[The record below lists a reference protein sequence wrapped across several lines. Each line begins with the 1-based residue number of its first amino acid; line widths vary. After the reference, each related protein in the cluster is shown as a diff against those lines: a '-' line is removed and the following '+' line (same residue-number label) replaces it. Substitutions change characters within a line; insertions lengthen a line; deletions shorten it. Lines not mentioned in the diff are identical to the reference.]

1 MEHDI
6 KQFTV
11 LLVEDDLNDV
21 FLVKRA
27 FKMAQLPTPLKVVTD
42 GEDAIDYLSGE
53 GKYADRRAHPMP
65 KLIVMDIKMPRKTGL
80 EVLEWVKSHRGPLR
94 RIPVVIVSFSENP
107 KDINRAYELGANAY

>member
-27 FKMAQLPTPLKVVTD
+27 FKMAQLPTPLQVVTD
-42 GEDAIDYLSGE
+42 GEKAIDYLRGE
-53 GKYADRRAHPMP
+53 GKVCRPADASDAHTYRDGHQDAAQNGLRRAG
-65 KLIVMDIKMPRKTGL
+65 VG
-80 EVLEWVKSHRGPLR
+80 EVP
-94 RIPVVIVSFSENP
+94 
-107 KDINRAYELGANAY
+107 